1 MPNFKS
7 IKKWLASFLARPDS
21 VCSVRETMKL
31 VNLGCGYRYHPDWI
45 NVDSYPAGPDV
56 IVHNL
61 KNGLPFSDNEFD
73 IVYHS
78 HLLEH
83 LSKNYTPVFLGECRR
98 ILKPGGIIR
107 VVVPDLE
114 QIARLY
120 LTLLEQAWQ
129 GNVQAQE
136 HYDWILIELLD
147 QLVRHRPGGDML
159 DYWKQNP
166 MPAEDFV
173 IERVGSEVLAS
184 LAVLRATDTKPQPLD
199 ISEPDAQQVG
209 TFRLS
214 GEVHLWMYDRYS
226 LKKLLQ
232 VVGFENIQVLSA
244 NESNI
249 PGFNA
254 YLLDIE
260 ANGSVRKPDSLFME
274 AKKPRA

>member
-1 MPNFKS
+1 
-7 IKKWLASFLARPDS
+7 
-21 VCSVRETMKL
+21 MKL